1 MTKYAVFA
9 LVLLVLLMLI
19 RLVIDWLI
27 CTEGTEVLGRIIK
40 IAVTGI
46 CVYIV
51 AVPEGL
57 PLAISISMA
66 LSIGNLKQAEILI
79 KTLQAVQNCGLL
91 HDICVGK
98 TGTLTKGKGMRVAK
112 YHLFGRDSCLPPDGE
127 RGTQGHEKYFAE
139 KLQLRKACRDLLI
152 DSIVGN
158 TNAWLSDGFK
168 AEDGLGPTYEVR
180 G

>member
-1 MTKYAVFA
+1 M
-9 LVLLVLLMLI
+9 I
-19 RLVIDWLI
+19 DWVIDS
-27 CTEGTEVLGRIIK
+27 EGTEVVGRLIK
-40 IAVTGI
+40 IGIIGI

-66 LSIGNLKQAEILI
+66 LSIGALKQDEILI

-98 TGTLTKGKGMRVAK
+98 TGTLTKGRGMRVAK
-112 YHLFGRDSCLPPDGE
+112 YHLFRREACLPPTPESDPSAGDAKGKKTNE
-127 RGTQGHEKYFAE
+127 AASKGVIVVDPTYFTKE
-139 KLQLRKACRDLLI
+139 LKMRKACRDLII

-158 TNAWLSDGFK
+158 TNAWLSDPV
-168 AEDGLGPTYEVR
+168 ASLDGVGPRYEVR